1 MHRVI
6 GGRIMRVVSL
16 ESDPLAEQ
24 DENER
29 SLDRLMRAQP
39 TPASERRRVVR
50 TRNGNLVAQ
59 VAR

>member
-16 ESDPLAEQ
+16 DSDPLAEQ
-24 DENER
+24 DDNER
-29 SLDRLMRAQP
+29 SLDRLMRSRP
-39 TPASERRRVVR
+39 TPQDVARTFVR
-50 TRNGNLVAQ
+50 TRNGNLVQQ